1 MPYTY
6 EIFDL
11 LLVGGALTAAV
22 TFLAVKGE
30 LFKGW

>member
-11 LLVGGALTAAV
+11 LLVGSAVSAAIGY
-22 TFLAVKGE
+22 LAIKGD